1 MFTRAKVRVRI
12 AVGLAI
18 SVLAMPLFAA
28 DSHPPA
34 PQVSFSSLSGEAL
47 SLQQFRG
54 SVVLLNFWTTSCGVC
69 LSEIPTL
76 SALQDRYRPAG
87 LRVLGVALDDDAEKV
102 RAFAAH
108 RHLNYT
114 LAIGSQQ
121 IEERFGTGVF
131 PVTFMIGR
139 DGRIYS
145 RHTGAVT
152 QEALE
157 SEVAQLLAAE
167 GTAPLNAF
175 RASAGAQPVELPTAA
190 ELGSEVPG
198 VDVSHMSP
206 EQLAQLKQQLDSE
219 PCPCGCNRTVLK
231 CRSNHSSCEES
242 RRQAQEAAEKLHGPM
257 I

>member
-1 MFTRAKVRVRI
+1 MFKRAKARVRI

-18 SVLAMPLFAA
+18 FVLAMPLFAA

-34 PQVSFSSLSGEAL
+34 PQVSFSSLSGAAV
-47 SLQQFRG
+47 SLEQFRG

-76 SALQDRYRPAG
+76 SALQDHYGPAG
-87 LRVLGVALDDDAEKV
+87 LRVLGVALDDNPEAI
-102 RAFAAH
+102 RAFATQ

-114 LAIGSQQ
+114 VAIGSMQT
-121 IEERFGTGVF
+121 EERFGTGVF

-157 SEVAQLLAAE
+157 SEVAQLLAADSKV
-167 GTAPLNAF
+167 PLSAF
-175 RASAGAQPVELPTAA
+175 HASAGAQPVELPTVA
-190 ELGSEVPG
+190 ELDSEVPG
-198 VDVSHMSP
+198 VDASRLSP

-231 CRSNHSSCEES
+231 CRSNHSSCEQS
-242 RRQAQEAAEKLHGPM
+242 KRQAQEAAKKLQGPM